1 MIARWRERG
10 KDEVERVGMMAAER
24 EKGMNG
30 QREREKERAVEDK
43 SICSTPLCSPQII
56 FRHRTSFK
64 R

>member
-1 MIARWRERG
+1 
-10 KDEVERVGMMAAER
+10 MMAVER

-43 SICSTPLCSPQII
+43 SISSTPLCFPQII